1 MIIEI
6 ALIYVLNNGEPVEKK
21 VFKGQESSLNTLL
34 NKCQAYEYENKICL
48 MKTVKSNKDILYTN
62 LETMEQ
68 VLVRKK

>member
-21 VFKGQESSLNTLL
+21 VFKGQESSLNTLFK
-34 NKCQAYEYENKICL
+34 KCQAYEDENKICL
-48 MKTVKSNKDILYTN
+48 MKMVKSNKDILYTN